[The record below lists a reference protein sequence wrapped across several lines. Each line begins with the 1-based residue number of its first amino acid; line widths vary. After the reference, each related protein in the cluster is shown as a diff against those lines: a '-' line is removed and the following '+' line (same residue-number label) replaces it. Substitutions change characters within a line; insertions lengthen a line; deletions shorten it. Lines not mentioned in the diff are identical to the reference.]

1 MSYYIHDIPGRLRVK
16 SPSIKRNR
24 SAAEEVERLIGNV
37 YGVDRVNVNLTTGS
51 LLVNYNPKTLKYHDI
66 VNMLQAKGYF
76 DYSKAVTNDQYI
88 HNAASKV
95 SELAITVLTSFV

>member
-24 SAAEEVERLIGNV
+24 SVADEVERMFESVNGIDT
-37 YGVDRVNVNLTTGS
+37 VDVNLVTGS
-51 LLVNYNPKTLKYHDI
+51 LLVNYNPKMLKYHDI
-66 VNMLQAKGYF
+66 VNLLQKKGYF

-95 SELAITVLTSFV
+95 SELAISVLTSFV